1 MEHTLTTK
9 QSIERVLTGRR
20 KPMSVGEIFEQA
32 FPLTTGLKGR
42 TPKQT
47 YYSILYGE
55 AKKAD
60 GESVVAAY
68 PHRAPVR
75 HRAVGAM
82 WSSERREGAAQ
93 SGVAPSWATP
103 PPPYDGSDSA

>member
-1 MEHTLTTK
+1 MTTK
-9 QSIERVLTGRR
+9 QSIERVLSGRR

-55 AKKAD
+55 AKRPDGLVTKVD
-60 GESVVAAY
+60 GEGFKLNPQRRSSGA
-68 PHRAPVR
+68 RA
-75 HRAVGAM
+75 
-82 WSSERREGAAQ
+82 
-93 SGVAPSWATP
+93 
-103 PPPYDGSDSA
+103 